1 MTMLAAT
8 AKRPLIEIACPVYPS
23 VARSPSAIGVSRL
36 TGMNS
41 DAISIATH
49 SAMERTAPQATAGLL
64 PASDMAATTI
74 FVSLLHELL
83 QCKPSSLTTKRLP
96 VEIRMN

>member
-1 MTMLAAT
+1 LLPAS
-8 AKRPLIEIACPVYPS
+8 E
-23 VARSPSAIGVSRL
+23 
-36 TGMNS
+36 
-41 DAISIATH
+41 
-49 SAMERTAPQATAGLL
+49 LL

-83 QCKPSSLTTKRLP
+83 QCKPSSLATKRLP